1 MLREQIL
8 PLFGEQLRGV
18 LQNGNVDFSK
28 LQEIR
33 LRGQKPLMVYENG
46 KERIFQQIVTGRE
59 IREIVDR
66 ACGYSGYAFEEEIG
80 RGYLTIAGGHRMGL
94 VGSAVEQE
102 GKIQTLIYLNG
113 INLRVAREVFG
124 CAAVLENFIYE
135 KGEICHC
142 LLISPPGGGKTT
154 ILRDLIRIC
163 SNGNGICPGVTV
175 GVVDERSEL
184 AGTYRGEHGFD
195 LGMRTDV
202 LDGCPKVLGM
212 EMLLRSMAPKVLA
225 VDEIG
230 TSDVE
235 VMKHAF
241 RCGCKILATLHGKE
255 LMDFCRKPGF
265 ARLAEEQVFDRYI
278 VLGTGESPGTVTKIY
293 GKSFEILWEGETCT
307 SN

>member
-8 PLFGEQLRGV
+8 PLFGERIREVIQK
-18 LQNGNVDFSK
+18 GNVDFLK

-33 LRGQKPLMVYENG
+33 LRGQKPLIVYENG
-46 KERIFQQIVTGRE
+46 KERVFQEIVTGRE

-94 VGSAVEQE
+94 AGSAVEQD

-113 INLRVAREVFG
+113 INLRVAREVVG
-124 CAAVLENFIYE
+124 CANLLEDFVYE
-135 KGEICHC
+135 KEGICHC

-154 ILRDLIRIC
+154 LLRDLIRIC
-163 SNGNGICPGVTV
+163 SNGNENHSGVTV
-175 GVVDERSEL
+175 GVVDERSEI
-184 AGTYRGEHGFD
+184 AGTYRGEPGFD
-195 LGMRTDV
+195 LGIRTDV

-230 TSDVE
+230 SSDVE
-235 VMKHAF
+235 SLKHALF
-241 RCGCKILATLHGKE
+241 CGCKILATLHGE
-255 LMDFCRKPGF
+255 GIEDFYRKPGF
-265 ARLAEEQVFDRYI
+265 TSLIEEQVFDRYI
-278 VLGTGESPGTVTKIY
+278 VLGNGTTPGTVAKIY
-293 GKSFEILWEGETCT
+293 GKNFEILWEGEKCI

>member
-135 KGEICHC
+135 K
-142 LLISPPGGGKTT
+142 
-154 ILRDLIRIC
+154 
-163 SNGNGICPGVTV
+163 V
-175 GVVDERSEL
+175 
-184 AGTYRGEHGFD
+184 
-195 LGMRTDV
+195 
-202 LDGCPKVLGM
+202 
-212 EMLLRSMAPKVLA
+212 
-225 VDEIG
+225 
-230 TSDVE
+230 
-235 VMKHAF
+235 
-241 RCGCKILATLHGKE
+241 
-255 LMDFCRKPGF
+255 
-265 ARLAEEQVFDRYI
+265 
-278 VLGTGESPGTVTKIY
+278 
-293 GKSFEILWEGETCT
+293 
-307 SN
+307 